1 VKCGRFDRWTF
12 FPDGKMPPSTAGK
25 DACRHIF
32 RQALTSVFRGDP
44 ILAGNLVCHRPAG
57 IALRL
62 I

>member
-1 VKCGRFDRWTF
+1 
-12 FPDGKMPPSTAGK
+12 MPPSTAGK